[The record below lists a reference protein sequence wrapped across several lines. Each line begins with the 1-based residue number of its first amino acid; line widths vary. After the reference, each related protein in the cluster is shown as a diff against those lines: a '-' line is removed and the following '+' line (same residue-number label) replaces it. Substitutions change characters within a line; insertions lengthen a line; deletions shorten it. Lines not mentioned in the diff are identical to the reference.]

1 MIFPPPPMM
10 PACRNSMTI
19 VRISLIVFLLSPTAL
34 CAEVDYERD
43 IKPLLKNKCW
53 ACHGPLKQESGLRVD
68 AGRLLKTGGDSGPA
82 VIPGDSK
89 ESLLLERVASTDE
102 LDRMPPEG
110 EHLTLK
116 QIEMLKEWVDSGAN
130 SPANEISQQDPRDH
144 WAFQEIRGVNL
155 SDNVHPVDFFIER
168 KLREAGLKLATRAD
182 STTLLR
188 RLYLSMH
195 GLLPSIEQAAAF
207 EADPG
212 SFHQVVEGVL
222 GSERYGERLGQ
233 YWLDIVRYADTHGFE
248 VNTARPN
255 AWPYRDYVI
264 RAFNNDKPYDQF
276 VREQI
281 AGDIYNEDAATG
293 FLVAAPVLL
302 PGQIGKD
309 EPSKRLARQDSLD
322 EIIVGTS
329 ATFLGLTLG
338 CARCHDHKF
347 DPLTQEDY
355 YSMQSFFAGVRYGD
369 REIKDKDFEDRQT
382 QLRALLPEIDQLKAT
397 ILKHE
402 PIALAGRTLIIDEA
416 DEQHTTH
423 FVKPNGPGV
432 NPTGSKRGYAE
443 DLGAIDRL
451 PNFSQGYTWWNN
463 VPGQNVMSFNPKV
476 EGRFN
481 IWISWGAHGSGVHTR
496 DARYIL
502 DLDGMLET
510 TQDQQ
515 EVATADQYFVRGQS
529 HGETERVPL
538 WSGLLNVGQY
548 QLQENSRLLLRGG
561 ETGTGITTDVLVL
574 QETDRAGSTPGLRAP
589 VNFRRNTERFQAVRS
604 KRVRFTSFATT
615 NDNRYEPCIDEL
627 EVFAAGTTT
636 NVALASLGVV
646 ATSSGNLSETGKH
659 QLKHVNDGRMS
670 NDWSWISSEKGKG
683 WVQLEFSKP
692 VAIDRIVWG
701 RDRTGK
707 LKDRLPIRYEIEVED
722 EQGNWK
728 TVAGSSDRLPFG
740 TKFDEASTG
749 LRNATA
755 GAKTDLIGIAQELK
769 NLETQRIDLEE
780 RVMVYAGVLTEPDQ
794 THLLLRGDP
803 EQPTEIVRPRIPALF
818 GSVDLPEDVTESQR
832 REILARWLTQ
842 QSNPLTARVIVNRVW
857 QFHFGTGLVETSSD
871 FGLNG
876 TKPSH
881 PQLLDWLARD
891 LMEHHWSLKHLHKR
905 ILSSRTWQQSN
916 RIDLQAK
923 EVDADCRLLWRY
935 PARRIEAEVIRDTL
949 LQVSGQLNYEM
960 GGPGF
965 DFFKSRGGLSGFP
978 PVQKFEAK
986 GLRRMVYAHKVRMEP
1001 VPVFGAFDCPDAGQ
1015 PAPLRSRST
1024 TAIQALNLFNSE
1036 FIAETAICFSEG
1048 VHKDGASVNDDVV
1061 NAYHCIFHRKPTAT
1075 ELQLAGQVVEEHGLP
1090 TLARVLFNSNEF
1102 LMLP

>member
-1 MIFPPPPMM
+1 MIFPPHRKK
-10 PACRNSMTI
+10 PACGHSMTI

-34 CAEVDYERD
+34 FAEVDYERD
-43 IKPLLKNKCW
+43 VKPLLKTKCW

-68 AGRLLKTGGDSGPA
+68 AGLLLKTGGDSGPA
-82 VIPGDSK
+82 VVPGDAK
-89 ESLLLERVASTDE
+89 QSLLLDRVASTDE
-102 LDRMPPEG
+102 LERMPPDG
-110 EHLTLK
+110 EHLTPK
-116 QIEMLKEWVDSGAN
+116 QIETLKQWVDSGAK
-130 SPANEISQQDPRDH
+130 SPADELPQQDPSDH
-144 WAFQEIRGVNL
+144 WAFQEIRSKELAG
-155 SDNVHPVDFFIER
+155 NVHPVDFFIEK
-168 KLREAGLKLATRAD
+168 KLREAGLKLAPRAD
-182 STTLLR
+182 HITLLR

-195 GLLPSIEQAAAF
+195 GLLPSEEQTAALK
-207 EADPG
+207 ADPE
-212 SFHQVVEGVL
+212 SLSQAVDGVL
-222 GSERYGERLGQ
+222 ASDRYGERLGQ

-264 RAFNNDKPYDQF
+264 KAFNQDKPYDQF

-281 AGDIYNEDAATG
+281 AGDIYEEDAATG

-309 EPSKRLARQDSLD
+309 EVSKRLARQDSLD

-369 REIKDKDFEDRQT
+369 RIIKGKDFEGRQSR
-382 QLRALLPEIDQLKAT
+382 LRALLPKIEQTKAT
-397 ILKHE
+397 ILKHD
-402 PIALAGRTLIIDEA
+402 ALALSGRSLIIDEA
-416 DEQHTTH
+416 DEKRTTH
-423 FVKPNGPGV
+423 FVKPNGPGK
-432 NPTGSKRGYAE
+432 NPQGPKRGHAD
-443 DLGAIDRL
+443 DLGTIDRL
-451 PNFSQGYTWWNN
+451 SNFSQGYTWWNN
-463 VPGQNVMSFNPKV
+463 VPGQNVMSFNPDV

-481 IWISWGAHGSGVHTR
+481 LWISWGAHGSGVHTR
-496 DARYIL
+496 DARYIF
-502 DLDGMLET
+502 DLDGVLET
-510 TQDQQ
+510 TEDQQ
-515 EVATADQYFVRGQS
+515 EVATVDQYFVRGESQ
-529 HGETERVPL
+529 GETERAPL
-538 WSGLLNVGQY
+538 WSGLLNVGQF
-548 QLQENSRLLLRGG
+548 QFQKNSCLLLRGG
-561 ETGTGITTDVLVL
+561 ETGTGITADVLVL
-574 QETDRAGSTPGLRAP
+574 QETERPGSTPQLRVP
-589 VNFRRNTERFQAVRS
+589 VNSQLNTERFQAVRS
-604 KRVRFTSFATT
+604 RRVRFTSFATT

-627 EVFAAGTTT
+627 EVFEAGTMK

-646 ATSSGNLSETGKH
+646 ATSSGNYSESGKH
-659 QLKHVNDGRMS
+659 QLKHVNDGRTS

-683 WVQLEFSKP
+683 WVQLEFTKP
-692 VAIDRIVWG
+692 VVIDRIVWG

-707 LKDRLPIRYEIEVED
+707 LKDRLPIRYEIQVGD

-728 TVAGSSDRLPFG
+728 TVAGSGDRLPFG
-740 TKFDEASTG
+740 TKFDEASTR
-749 LRNATA
+749 LRNAA
-755 GAKTDLIGIAQELK
+755 GVVKPGLLEAVQTLK
-769 NLETQRIDLEE
+769 ALETQRADLEKKE
-780 RVMVYAGVLTEPDQ
+780 RAYAGVFSDPDQ

-803 EQPTEIVRPRIPALF
+803 EQPTEIVRPGIPELF
-818 GSVDLPEDVTESQR
+818 GSVDLPEDLTESKR
-832 REILARWLTQ
+832 REILAGWLTQ
-842 QSNPLTARVIVNRVW
+842 KSNPLTARVIVNRVW
-857 QFHFGTGLVETSSD
+857 QFHFGIGLVETSSD

-876 TKPSH
+876 TQPSH
-881 PQLLDWLARD
+881 PELLDWLARD
-891 LMEHHWSLKHLHKR
+891 LVESGWSLKHLHRR

-935 PARRIEAEVIRDTL
+935 PARRIDAEVIRDTL
-949 LQVSGQLNYEM
+949 LQVSGQLNYKM

-978 PVQKFEAK
+978 PVQRFEDK

-1036 FIAETAICFSEG
+1036 FIAETALQFSVW
-1048 VHKDGASVNDDVV
+1048 VHKDHASVNDDVLS
-1061 NAYHCIFHRKPTAT
+1061 AYRHIFQREPNVT
-1075 ELQLAGQVVEEHGLP
+1075 ELQLAVQVVEDHGLP